1 MSYESIKDLLETVR
15 YYHTVNIEQSFH
27 RGDQAYISVKC
38 LKNTR
43 TLELTYIDSKAIVLY
58 ESIED
63 AAHAIYEAINTPE
76 TSQTS

>member
-63 AAHAIYEAINTPE
+63 AALAIYEAINTPE